1 MLTSMKTPSIVSGTC
16 ISFKNVL
23 SHHLPPFQ
31 QLTLAIAVSCEASPQ
46 LVYNYPAITTYT
58 LPLVYS
64 MPVVYKDGVV
74 AVLSCLRFCS
84 APVRPGQ
91 TSQLPGSQPN
101 QLLPL
106 VPSQT
111 FALSKVSR

>member
-58 LPLVYS
+58 LPLVYNT
-64 MPVVYKDGVV
+64 PVVYKDGGSSSSLLLE
-74 AVLSCLRFCS
+74 VLFG
-84 APVRPGQ
+84 PGQ
-91 TSQLPGSQPN
+91 IRSDLPTTW
-101 QLLPL
+101 LPTK
-106 VPSQT
+106 PA
-111 FALSKVSR
+111 FAPRPQSDLCTIQGK